1 MGGNEQFIINT
12 IDRSVYLG
20 SYNIH
25 SSFWNVSET
34 GFVITIY
41 LADKIPFK
49 RLFHGDGDGLCVFL
63 LPCIIDWL
71 LPTEHLL
78 YIKYFSPSTHM
89 HPEAT
94 PSPLI

>member
-12 IDRSVYLG
+12 IDRSICLG

-49 RLFHGDGDGLCVFL
+49 RLFHGDGDGLCVFP

-78 YIKYFSPSTHM
+78 YIKYFSLSTQV
-89 HPEAT
+89 HPGVT